1 MMGVWCTAESEFRFS
16 DLEKYASALLED
28 IKKEENER
36 LKSVRVTRSGGRR
49 EAAKK
54 RSENKL
60 LLVYPFEV
68 DEAVLSRS
76 AAGLTELGGKM
87 FGLEVEPPVETDA
100 LSDYKKLPHR
110 THYITI
116 CEDDKDRLQPSQFLN
131 DTIVDF
137 WMRW

>member
-1 MMGVWCTAESEFRFS
+1 MGAWCTAESEFRFS

-28 IKKEENER
+28 IMREEDER
-36 LKSVRVTRSGGRR
+36 LKFMRVTRSGGRR
-49 EAAKK
+49 EATKK
-54 RSENKL
+54 KSENKL

-68 DEAVLSRS
+68 DEAVLSGS
-76 AAGLTELGGKM
+76 ATGLTELGGKM
-87 FGLEVEPPVETDA
+87 FGLEVEPPDDSDA
-100 LSDYKKLPHR
+100 LSDNKKLPQR

-116 CEDDKDRLQPSQFLN
+116 CEDDKERLQPRQFLN